1 MGKVIKVD
9 GVIVGRAIAMVGI
22 GLGLA
27 AIWTNLF
34 TAGIHAKYADDGTMM
49 AYILATLI
57 AAALLLLAGFIGIR
71 GLDCAAA
78 IAGAAVFGFLLFYPT
93 AFSFDNVGNGG
104 WFGVCA
110 VLAPIGAWT
119 AHVAGRSGPPARKQP
134 PLLMALPVTVGMGL
148 CLAGIWLPAEGSTK
162 FWDFGRGHMAGFVL
176 LELIILLAVLV
187 LSALGGALPIA
198 ADAGLLV
205 AGVAFGLA
213 ETNVIVTAF
222 NHFGELRY
230 GAWLLTAGGVV
241 LLAGAWWLQKYA
253 QGDVKAVK
261 PAQAAKTSK
270 KPARATKTSK

>member
-1 MGKVIKVD
+1 MKIVIRADK
-9 GVIVGRAIAMVGI
+9 ILAGRAIAMVGI

-34 TAGIHAKYADDGTMM
+34 TAGIHAKYADDGTTM

-57 AAALLLLAGFIGIR
+57 GAALLLLAGFVGIR

-78 IAGAAVFGFLLFYPT
+78 IVGAAAFGFLLFYPT
-93 AFSFDNVGNGG
+93 VFSFDGLGIGG
-104 WFGVCA
+104 WFGICT
-110 VLAPIGAWT
+110 VLVPIGAWT
-119 AHVAGRSGPPARKQP
+119 AHVAGRSGPPARKRP
-134 PLLMALPVTVGMGL
+134 PLLMALPVTVGMAL

-162 FWDFGRGHMAGFVL
+162 FWGFGAGHMAGFVL
-176 LELIILLAVLV
+176 LELIILVAVLV

-198 ADAGLLV
+198 ADAALLV

-230 GAWLLTAGGVV
+230 GAWLLTAGGVI
-241 LLAGAWWLQKYA
+241 LLAGAWWLQKCA
-253 QGDVKAVK
+253 QGEVKAVK
-261 PAQAAKTSK
+261 PARAAKASK
-270 KPARATKTSK
+270 

>member
-1 MGKVIKVD
+1 M
-9 GVIVGRAIAMVGI
+9 AGI

-34 TAGIHAKYADDGTMM
+34 TAGIHARYADDGTMM

-57 AAALLLLAGFIGIR
+57 GAALLLLAGFVGIR
-71 GLDCAAA
+71 ALDCAAA
-78 IAGAAVFGFLLFYPT
+78 VTGAAAFGFLLFYPT
-93 AFSFDNVGNGG
+93 AFSFDRIGIGG
-104 WFGVCA
+104 WFGICA
-110 VLAPIGAWT
+110 VLVPIGAWT
-119 AHVAGRSGPPARKQP
+119 AHVAGRSGTPVRKQP
-134 PLLMALPVTVGMGL
+134 PLLMTLPVTVGMAL
-148 CLAGIWLPAEGSTK
+148 CVAGIWLPAEGTTK
-162 FWDFGRGHMAGFVL
+162 FWDFGGGHMAGFLL
-176 LELIILLAVLV
+176 LELIILIAVLV

-241 LLAGAWWLQKYA
+241 LLAGAWWLQKCA
-253 QGDVKAVK
+253 QGEVNAVK
-261 PAQAAKTSK
+261 PARAAKTSK
-270 KPARATKTSK
+270 